1 MDRIK
6 SPASPG
12 ERGQLVTADPPA
24 AATQTEL
31 DTANKH
37 LPLLRF
43 SMQEREILEILGLS
57 RFYRP
62 TGRTSWSGYM
72 QSTAY
77 ELGDGHYL
85 SLWFGYQGDRPSR
98 DRSQYGLKRVGLC
111 DVHIARYDSVT
122 SSNHIALLSF
132 IRDSDI
138 ERYSDNE

>member
-1 MDRIK
+1 MKTISAWGKKSRFEVHHAIVSRALMRTILATCFALALTTACTSPPKPQAEPCQSEMDRIK

-43 SMQEREILEILGLS
+43 SMQEREILELLGLS
-57 RFYRP
+57 RFYGP

-72 QSTAY
+72 
-77 ELGDGHYL
+77 
-85 SLWFGYQGDRPSR
+85 
-98 DRSQYGLKRVGLC
+98 
-111 DVHIARYDSVT
+111 
-122 SSNHIALLSF
+122 
-132 IRDSDI
+132 
-138 ERYSDNE
+138 